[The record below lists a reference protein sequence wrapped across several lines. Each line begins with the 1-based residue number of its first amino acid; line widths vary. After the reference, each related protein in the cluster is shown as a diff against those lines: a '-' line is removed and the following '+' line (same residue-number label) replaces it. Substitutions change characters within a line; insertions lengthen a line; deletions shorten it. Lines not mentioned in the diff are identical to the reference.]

1 MSLLDYLPDYCR
13 TMDGIKHRLELSQP
27 NAVAN
32 RGYARWRA
40 TYDKHLA
47 EWFEADQ
54 FDHGDRAGGG
64 SLWSL
69 LPTYIRNDFKT
80 EMSALAAM
88 PDLHLTQLP
97 PHAQSKVGAFAEE
110 DLAEGKD
117 SFIRRNLLRCAML
130 PHLMGASPIGT
141 GGQLVSMFG
150 PGRQSHP
157 HITHSLGVV
166 SLSPRQA
173 QVYGMRTTGVSRGF

>member
-1 MSLLDYLPDYCR
+1 MSLLDYLPDYCS

-27 NAVAN
+27 NAIAN

-54 FDHGDRAGGG
+54 FDHGAPSWRRFA
-64 SLWSL
+64 LSL

-88 PDLHLTQLP
+88 PDLHLTQLV
-97 PHAQSKVGAFAEE
+97 SSLCFAE
-110 DLAEGKD
+110 
-117 SFIRRNLLRCAML
+117 
-130 PHLMGASPIGT
+130 
-141 GGQLVSMFG
+141 
-150 PGRQSHP
+150 
-157 HITHSLGVV
+157 SLCI
-166 SLSPRQA
+166 L
-173 QVYGMRTTGVSRGF
+173 